1 MSETGKSKEAKY
13 QVCTGCR
20 SVYID
25 IDTLLLVP
33 LRLMTTPPPD
43 KILKIF

>member
-1 MSETGKSKEAKY
+1 MCETAKSKEAKY
-13 QVCTGCR
+13 QVCTGDLGAA
-20 SVYID
+20 SD
-25 IDTLLLVP
+25 ILLLLP

>member
-1 MSETGKSKEAKY
+1 MCETAKSKEAKY
-13 QVCTGCR
+13 QVCTGDH
-20 SVYID
+20 SVALDD
-25 IDTLLLVP
+25 ILLLLP